1 MQWGIGVEE
10 ALIRLRAEAFSR
22 QRRIT
27 DLARDIVAGEHF
39 EVNAG
44 WRLE

>member
-1 MQWGIGVEE
+1 VEE

-27 DLARDIVAGEHF
+27 DLARDIVAGEYF
-39 EVNAG
+39 EVDAG
-44 WRLE
+44 